1 MLYTL
6 ISDHDNYLGLCFDD
20 EQIMRIIGDL
30 SDDTV
35 DKRIDVNSIPR
46 SYKGIVN
53 EPLILSFPIMEKAD
67 QKRKIPDLEVHA
79 GRLFL
84 SAKAYKILKPLIEND
99 GEVLPV
105 TYENGSGYFYIPLRV
120 AEVDP
125 AVTHKD
131 EWEEIVSL
139 GFSDENVQDWS
150 LFRTEYNGCMRL
162 YCQEAIKEAIEDA
175 QLTGLYITNDLA
187 NIFPEDRA
195 SVTRIN

>member
-6 ISDHDNYLGLCFDD
+6 ISDYDNYLGLCFDD

-30 SDDTV
+30 SDDTI
-35 DKRIDVNSIPR
+35 DKRIDVNGIPR

-67 QKRKIPDLEVHA
+67 KKRKIPDLAIHV

-84 SAKAYKILKPLIEND
+84 SAKAYDVLEPLIKND
-99 GEVLPV
+99 GEFLPV

-125 AVTHKD
+125 A
-131 EWEEIVSL
+131 
-139 GFSDENVQDWS
+139 
-150 LFRTEYNGCMRL
+150 
-162 YCQEAIKEAIEDA
+162 
-175 QLTGLYITNDLA
+175 IT
-187 NIFPEDRA
+187 
-195 SVTRIN
+195 